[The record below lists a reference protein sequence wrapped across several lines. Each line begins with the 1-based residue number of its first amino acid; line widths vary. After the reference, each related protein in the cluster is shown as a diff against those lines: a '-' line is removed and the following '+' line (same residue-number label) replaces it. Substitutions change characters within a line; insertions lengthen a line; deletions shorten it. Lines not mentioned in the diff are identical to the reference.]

1 MIACSASGARMIV
14 GATAAS
20 AILHSR
26 TVPSSASTTCAAA
39 PTTAISIARRYS
51 SRTYALPEPATGAG
65 RWTATH
71 SSSARAAVLPGPV
84 QSDSIATRR
93 AAPGE
98 RSSTSAPRTT
108 SGAPV
113 SIAGEPFITLPPS
126 VPTLRVEGDP
136 TSAEPSASAL

>member
-1 MIACSASGARMIV
+1 M
-14 GATAAS
+14 
-20 AILHSR
+20 
-26 TVPSSASTTCAAA
+26 VPSPASTTAAA

-51 SRTYALPEPATGAG
+51 RRTYALPEPGRAAGAG
-65 RWTATH
+65 PPTH

-84 QSDSIATRR
+84 HSSASATRR

-98 RSSTSAPRTT
+98 RSSTSAPSTT

-113 SIAGEPFITLPPS
+113 SIAGEAFITLPPS

-136 TSAEPSASAL
+136 TSAEPSASAV